1 MKLSVRAINHE
12 FQGPMEWS
20 EYAPTDPY
28 EVAMNNEFTA
38 FWLTVRS
45 HQLIS
50 PLVELPKN
58 D

>member
-1 MKLSVRAINHE
+1 
-12 FQGPMEWS
+12 MEWS

-58 D
+58 DWQLILFEIDDRHQQ